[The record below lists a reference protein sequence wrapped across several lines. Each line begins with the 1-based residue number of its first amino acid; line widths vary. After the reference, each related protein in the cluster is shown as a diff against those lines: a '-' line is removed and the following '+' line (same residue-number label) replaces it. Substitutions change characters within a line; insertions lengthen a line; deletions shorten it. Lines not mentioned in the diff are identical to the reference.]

1 MHYARR
7 AQLCTAENELAHP
20 EECKLTTRSDSSS
33 SLGVSVHTSGSTPQE
48 PNDRKRQQ
56 YFTFIVPTLVFF
68 FAGLK
73 LKQISR
79 CFTSAGVLLNSAGP
93 GKMRAAVNS
102 VAQRPVAA
110 VFPSPDRSRLVSS
123 LVFQQASPVDS
134 RSRCVRAAAS
144 DADPERIGLQKDD
157 GEEATFAP
165 LDASSS
171 GGLGGTTND
180 VFGPLVCFP

>member
-1 MHYARR
+1 M
-7 AQLCTAENELAHP
+7 E
-20 EECKLTTRSDSSS
+20 
-33 SLGVSVHTSGSTPQE
+33 
-48 PNDRKRQQ
+48 
-56 YFTFIVPTLVFF
+56 
-68 FAGLK
+68 
-73 LKQISR
+73 
-79 CFTSAGVLLNSAGP
+79 LLNSAGP

-123 LVFQQASPVDS
+123 LVFQQPSSVDS
-134 RSRCVRAAAS
+134 RRRCVRVAAS